1 MSGLIEYFA
10 RRDPRQVQY
19 LIQMKPT
26 TEALFS
32 KKNKKYQKL
41 ERYQH
46 HRASIK
52 ILKNIE
58 IRNDC
63 SALSK
68 EDCVYV
74 YVCVCGCVYGSE
86 K

>member
-32 KKNKKYQKL
+32 KKNKKYLKL

-46 HRASIK
+46 RRASIK

-68 EDCVYV
+68 EDCVCVYV
-74 YVCVCGCVYGSE
+74 YLYV
-86 K
+86 